1 MTVWP
6 SDRLAV
12 FRKNKRQEKREER
25 EERRVHAEW
34 GDRGIDRGVRREDKN
49 IQKGMKTNRNLS
61 QRRVERLEEIGFQ
74 WNGRSWLF
82 DENLNIMFMARE
94 DALFVPMET
103 YDTLR

>member
-1 MTVWP
+1 
-6 SDRLAV
+6 
-12 FRKNKRQEKREER
+12 
-25 EERRVHAEW
+25 
-34 GDRGIDRGVRREDKN
+34 
-49 IQKGMKTNRNLS
+49 MKTDSNLS
-61 QRRVERLEEIGFQ
+61 QDRIGRLEEIGFQ